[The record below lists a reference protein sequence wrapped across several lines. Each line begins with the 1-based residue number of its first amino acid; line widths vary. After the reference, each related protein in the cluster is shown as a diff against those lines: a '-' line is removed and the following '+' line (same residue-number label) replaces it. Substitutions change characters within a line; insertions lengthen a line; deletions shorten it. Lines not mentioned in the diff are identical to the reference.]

1 MTGNSCCFVKTFPIV
16 LFALFQIGCMNYRFK
31 ELSDNVYVVT
41 LRQGDYLLHLDTR
54 IEDNEFSYKTK
65 IGDVK
70 IKVAGTIQTERGD
83 ERTLEW
89 KQEVAELRQGNSE
102 TWIIPGY
109 GLNVDSR
116 KNGAK
121 IARMEVSMV
130 KPPQRKSGACADCC
144 TMVSCCKSYL

>member
-1 MTGNSCCFVKTFPIV
+1 
-16 LFALFQIGCMNYRFK
+16 MNYRFT
-31 ELSDNVYVVT
+31 ECPENVYVAT

-102 TWIIPGY
+102 TWIIPSY
-109 GLNVDSR
+109 GLNVDSK
-116 KNGAK
+116 KNGK
-121 IARMEVSMV
+121 VYLSFEGEIAEFV
-130 KPPQRKSGACADCC
+130 KGRRLRAWRFPW
-144 TMVSCCKSYL
+144 